1 VTGIKAL
8 FTHVVGALLVI
19 GCPDLYVPE
28 NAWLQ
33 RMGDNVM
40 IRCNDTQE
48 TWYFSC
54 QRSRWI
60 GDVGNCSQSQSSSIC
75 YY

>member
-1 VTGIKAL
+1 
-8 FTHVVGALLVI
+8 VVVRSVI

-28 NAWLQ
+28 NAWIQ

-54 QRSRWI
+54 QRSQWI
-60 GDVGNCSQSQSSSIC
+60 GDVGNCSSQS
-75 YY
+75 